1 MSKNELPLNE
11 WVVIFYPQTGTV
23 RLCPTLDVAREM
35 ISVSSAAKHLYRSP
49 GDFRQRHDHHTLE
62 KFWQVARKN
71 AEFYLPQTA
80 TGNVESHPETP
91 PDTDTENFAKLLWGL
106 LQDIGDRVRAPQ
118 QTQLTKEHY
127 ELKRAQMQ
135 ELVDDEVAFKEK
147 YNNQARKIFRALLE
161 SGKQFLLEDEIRR
174 IILELVV
181 RRELKTKQDPWVV
194 FQYYRP
200 QFIKDGFVLRG
211 GSNYVKQTRPR

>member
-23 RLCPTLDVAREM
+23 RLCPTLDVAKEM
-35 ISVSSAAKHLYRSP
+35 VSASTAAKHLYRSP

-62 KFWQVARKN
+62 KFWQAARKN
-71 AEFYLPQTA
+71 AAFYLPKSA
-80 TGNVESHPETP
+80 TGNVDSHDETP
-91 PDTDTENFAKLLWGL
+91 PDTDTETFAKLLWRL
-106 LQDIGDRVRAPQ
+106 LQDVGDRVRAPQ

-127 ELKRAQMQ
+127 ELKRAEMQ
-135 ELVDDEVAFKEK
+135 SLADDEAEFKER
-147 YNNQARKIFRALLE
+147 YNNQARKIFRALLD
-161 SGKQFLLEDEIRR
+161 SGKQFLLEDEIRH
-174 IILELVV
+174 IVLGLVV

-200 QFIKDGFVLRG
+200 QFIRDGFILRG
-211 GSNYVKQTRPR
+211 GSSYVKQTRPR